1 MMTVLLHVCYIFTV
15 NRLPQC
21 MMSHFLQNLISLSLP
36 LLTDLL
42 SYVLI
47 TLPNEAAVLAPGDAE
62 AVGSY
67 GKT

>member
-1 MMTVLLHVCYIFTV
+1 MTVLLHVCYIFTV

-21 MMSHFLQNLISLSLP
+21 MMSHFLQNLISLP
-36 LLTDLL
+36 LLSDLL

>member
-21 MMSHFLQNLISLSLP
+21 MMSHFLQNLISLSL
-36 LLTDLL
+36 LTDLL